1 MEPNDKIHLAI
12 NMPAIS
18 IETATDE
25 VEVKVAKRHYEPQE
39 YQKDYANELDFSPS
53 ERRVLVQ
60 SPRRRNAQA
69 MAYVLGMTAAAMPSA
84 FLGTAE
90 AMAGRPIKRQEEG
103 PLEYDD
109 WLEANYEDLGIEAAE
124 SGMDRE
130 LGFDFDDFADKRYE
144 RYVTEYWRGND
155 TGEAL

>member
-1 MEPNDKIHLAI
+1 MRSICTLTSCQSATSGYAKLENKMEHKTEVHPDILEPLDLA
-12 NMPAIS
+12 
-18 IETATDE
+18 AT
-25 VEVKVAKRHYEPQE
+25 
-39 YQKDYANELDFSPS
+39 

-60 SPRRRNAQA
+60 SPRRRNVQA

>member
-1 MEPNDKIHLAI
+1 MEPKTKLNPDGF
-12 NMPAIS
+12 
-18 IETATDE
+18 
-25 VEVKVAKRHYEPQE
+25 EPME

-60 SPRRRNAQA
+60 SLRRRNVQA
-69 MAYVLGMTAAAMPSA
+69 MACVLGMTAAAMPPG

-90 AMAGRPIKRQEEG
+90 AMAGRPIKRQEGG

-130 LGFDFDDFADKRYE
+130 LGFDFDDFADRRYE

-155 TGEAL
+155 TGRSTFEKAEAKRQRRAERNLRNRP